1 VPLASARRAPGGL
14 AEPFLNDIMADDFP
28 QRLPDGGELVDA

>member
-1 VPLASARRAPGGL
+1 M